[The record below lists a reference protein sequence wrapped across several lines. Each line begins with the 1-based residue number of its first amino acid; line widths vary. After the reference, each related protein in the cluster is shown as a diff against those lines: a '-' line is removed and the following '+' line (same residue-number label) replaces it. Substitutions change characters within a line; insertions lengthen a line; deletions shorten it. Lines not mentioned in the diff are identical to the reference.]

1 MKKII
6 TLAFVSCIFLCVSH
20 AQEKITMTDFIK
32 INFSSLPETKKKI
45 DQNNPLYIPAFKQL
59 IQDADKA
66 LKFKPVSVMSKTD
79 LPPSGNKHDYMSL
92 APYWWPNPKTAN
104 GLPYIRK
111 DGEINPEVKNY
122 PDKVVLPKLCSNIYL
137 LSLAYYFSG
146 NEAYANHASQLIKV
160 WFLDEATKMNPN
172 VNYGQAVKGVTDGRA
187 EGLIDTRHFMHVVD
201 AIKLIKTSSS
211 WTSTDQKNMY
221 NWVREFSSWMISS
234 EIGKDEMSAPNNH
247 GVWFDAQLMSYAIF
261 LDDKKMIND
270 ITERVLNRMDKEM
283 DDEGSFPLEMARTTS
298 LHYSVFILNA
308 YTTLASQSEQ
318 AGLDLWNA
326 KTKSGKSLKLAFDFL
341 MPYLLREKKW
351 TAPQIKE
358 FGTSEAFPV
367 FFQAEKKYGFK
378 NCTAEMKKIAGPFFD
393 GLLLNLL

>member
-20 AQEKITMTDFIK
+20 AQEKITMTDFMK
-32 INFSSLPETKKKI
+32 INFSRLPETKKKI

-122 PDKVVLPKLCSNIYL
+122 PDKVVLPKLCSSIYL

-146 NEAYANHASQLIKV
+146 NEAYAKHASQLIKV
-160 WFLDEATKMNPN
+160 WFLDEETKMNPN

-201 AIKLIKTSSS
+201 AIQLIKTSSFWNS
-211 WTSTDQKNMY
+211 ADQKNMY
-221 NWVREFSSWMISS
+221 SWVREFSSWMISS
-234 EIGKDEMSAPNNH
+234 EIGKDEMNAPNNH

-283 DDEGSFPLEMARTTS
+283 DSAGSFPLEMARTTS

-308 YTTLASQSEQ
+308 YTTLAAQSEQ

-341 MPYLLREKKW
+341 MPYLLNEKKW

-358 FGTSEAFPV
+358 FGISEAFSV

-378 NCTAEMKKIAGPFFD
+378 NCTAEMKKIAGPYFD